1 MLAHTSKLQGLV
13 GRVRDLPPLRVAVA
27 DGAQPVVLE
36 TLRDAVA
43 AGLVE
48 PRLIGDPDETLK
60 LCRALDWSPKPD
72 WLVPAHSD
80 PEAATIAVR
89 MVRRG
94 EADIVMKGNIHTDV
108 LMRAAL
114 NSETGLRVPGRRCSH
129 AFVVDVPGHDRL
141 IGITDAAI
149 NITPD
154 LTAKGEIC
162 QNAVD
167 LFHRLG
173 VPEPRVAVLSAVE
186 TVTGAIASSLD
197 AACLTLMARRGQIT
211 GARVDGPLA
220 FDNAISARA
229 AHEKGI
235 LSDVAGAAD
244 ILLVPDLVS
253 GNILAKA
260 LEYLGKAT
268 AAGIALGLSAPVVLT
283 SRADPAP
290 ARMASLALAALMLDR
305 PGPVQTTATDEPET
319 SLAALT
325 QPEHACCAPT
335 APAAVTEAAA

>member
-1 MLAHTSKLQGLV
+1 MLERASKLENLV
-13 GRVRDLPPLRVAVA
+13 DKARDLAPVRVAVA
-27 DGAQPVVLE
+27 DGAQTVVLE
-36 TLRDAVA
+36 TLRDAAA
-43 AGLVE
+43 AGFVE

-60 LCRALDWSPKPD
+60 LCRALNWTPQPNWIVK
-72 WLVPAHSD
+72 AGSD
-80 PEAATIAVR
+80 AEAATIAVR
-89 MVRRG
+89 MVRQG
-94 EADIVMKGNIHTDV
+94 EADMVMKGNIHTDV

-154 LTAKGEIC
+154 LAAKAEIC

-167 LFHRLG
+167 LFHRLD

-186 TVTGAIASSLD
+186 TVTDAVASTLD

-283 SRADPAP
+283 SRADPAS

-305 PGPVQTTATDEPET
+305 SNMGATAPDEAET
-319 SLAALT
+319 SLAAT
-325 QPEHACCAPT
+325 PQPEHACCAPPAT
-335 APAAVTEAAA
+335 AAIAEAAA

>member
-1 MLAHTSKLQGLV
+1 MLARASKLQSLV
-13 GRVRDLPPLRVAVA
+13 DRARDLAPVRVAVA
-27 DGAQPVVLE
+27 DSAQTVVLE

-43 AGLVE
+43 AGLIE
-48 PRLIGDPDETLK
+48 PRLVGDPEETLK
-60 LCRALDWSPKPD
+60 LCHALGWIPQPG
-72 WLVPAHSD
+72 WLVPAHTD

-94 EADIVMKGNIHTDV
+94 EADMVMKGNIHTDV

-154 LTAKGEIC
+154 RAAKAEIC

-167 LFHRLG
+167 LFHRLD

-186 TVTGAIASSLD
+186 TVTDAVASTLD
-197 AACLTLMARRGQIT
+197 AACLTLMAQRGQIT

-260 LEYLGKAT
+260 LEYLGRAT

-305 PGPVQTTATDEPET
+305 PGTVQTTAADAAET
-319 SLAALT
+319 SLAAT
-325 QPEHACCAPT
+325 PQPEHACCAPG
-335 APAAVTEAAA
+335 AAATVKEAAA